1 MAIDKIGVIGV
12 GQMGSGI
19 VQVAAQAGFKVI
31 ASDIDQTHN
40 QKALGG
46 IQKSLEKLVAKEKL
60 TAADKDKVLGNIQW
74 TNNRADFADCPL
86 IIEAIVENVE
96 AKEKLFREL
105 DGICGPNTI
114 LATNTSSIS
123 VTRLA
128 AVTKR
133 PGKVIGLHFFNPVPV
148 MKLLEIIRAVQTED
162 AIYDQC
168 KLVGEKLGK
177 QVVTVKDSAAFIVNR
192 TLLPFLNE
200 AIFTLYEAIG
210 TAKDIDNACKLG
222 LNHPMGP
229 LELADFVGLDTV
241 LAVLDVMY
249 QEFGDP
255 KYRAC
260 PMLRKYVE
268 AGWLGRKT
276 GRGFYDYSAK

>member
-1 MAIDKIGVIGV
+1 MSIDKIGVIGV
-12 GQMGSGI
+12 GQMGTGI
-19 VQVAAQAGFKVI
+19 VQVAAQAGLKVL
-31 ASDIDQTHN
+31 ASDLDEAHN
-40 QKALGG
+40 QKASASL
-46 IQKSLEKLVAKEKL
+46 QKSFEKLVAKEKIS
-60 TAADKDKVLGNIQW
+60 AADKDKALANIQW
-74 TNNRADFADCPL
+74 ATQNKDFASCPL
-86 IIEAIVENVE
+86 IIEAITENIPK
-96 AKEKLFREL
+96 KEKLFAEL
-105 DGICGPNTI
+105 DGLCPAETI

-128 AVTKR
+128 AATKR

-162 AIYDQC
+162 ATYEQC
-168 KLVGEKLGK
+168 RLVGEKLGK
-177 QVVTVKDSAAFIVNR
+177 QVVTVKDSAAFIVNG

-200 AIFTLYEAIG
+200 AMFTLYEGVGSAE
-210 TAKDIDNACKLG
+210 DIDKACKLG

-229 LELADFVGLDTV
+229 LELSDFVGLDTL

-249 QEFGDP
+249 GEFGDP

-276 GRGFYDYSAK
+276 GRGFYNYN